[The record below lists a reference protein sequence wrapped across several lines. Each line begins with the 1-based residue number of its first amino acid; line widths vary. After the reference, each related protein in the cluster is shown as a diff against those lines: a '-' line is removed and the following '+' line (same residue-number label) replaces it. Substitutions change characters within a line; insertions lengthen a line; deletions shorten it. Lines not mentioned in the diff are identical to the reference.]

1 MKETKYAGTQTE
13 KNLMVAFAGES
24 EARNKYTYFASKAKK
39 EGYEQIA
46 ALFLKT
52 ADNEKEHAKLWFKEG
67 IDLKSLEYVALAS
80 GLTKAQFAVSA
91 DHSRAAWQENTGI
104 WDSQTI
110 QIMDLD
116 TGDKAQ
122 LGGQAGSVSRIFGF
136 VGNDCIYGTGDS
148 GDYLMS
154 NGRVM
159 GVYLKSIDIVDRE
172 MKSVMHYEKPGSW
185 IREVSVNDSRIHM
198 KTVTSKDGFFG
209 TYSADTLVCNAE
221 ILPGKADD
229 IGWYASDQKGQV
241 LFVQLDRDIETAKK
255 IRRLRRT
262 RMRRNSCH
270 RSAGPY
276 PRRRGP
282 AQRPGKTSRVD
293 YPRRTPYQSLHR
305 KTDPSPAPWRQAVLP
320 VPSFSWLPP
329 LLLIPRGDR
338 RNRCRL

>member
-1 MKETKYAGTQTE
+1 MDQNALEEKFFIPSTEPFEELKDDLSVLAHRGT
-13 KNLMVAFAGES
+13 NGIF
-24 EARNKYTYFASKAKK
+24 YFYMDH
-39 EGYEQIA
+39 GIY
-46 ALFLKT
+46 
-52 ADNEKEHAKLWFKEG
+52 G

-80 GLTKAQFAVSA
+80 GLTKDQFAVSA

-172 MKSVMHYEKPGSW
+172 TKSVMHYEKPGSW

-241 LFVQLDRDIETAKK
+241 LFVQGYRDGKEDPPGIPEACGEQRDCKADRDSSLQGN
-255 IRRLRRT
+255 RVLRLRT
-262 RMRRNSCH
+262 
-270 RSAGPY
+270 G
-276 PRRRGP
+276 
-282 AQRPGKTSRVD
+282 Q
-293 YPRRTPYQSLHR
+293 
-305 KTDPSPAPWRQAVLP
+305 
-320 VPSFSWLPP
+320 
-329 LLLIPRGDR
+329 IPRTVCGVLGRGGDGVQQYGIR
-338 RNRCRL
+338 DSGT

>member
-1 MKETKYAGTQTE
+1 M
-13 KNLMVAFAGES
+13 
-24 EARNKYTYFASKAKK
+24 
-39 EGYEQIA
+39 
-46 ALFLKT
+46 
-52 ADNEKEHAKLWFKEG
+52 
-67 IDLKSLEYVALAS
+67 ALAS

-209 TYSADTLVCNAE
+209 TIFRGHAGLQRE
-221 ILPGKADD
+221 ILSGKGRRYRLVRVGSERTGPVCPARQGYRDGKEDPPDIPEACGEQRDCKADRD
-229 IGWYASDQKGQV
+229 SSLQGNRV
-241 LFVQLDRDIETAKK
+241 L
-255 IRRLRRT
+255 RLRT
-262 RMRRNSCH
+262 
-270 RSAGPY
+270 G
-276 PRRRGP
+276 
-282 AQRPGKTSRVD
+282 Q
-293 YPRRTPYQSLHR
+293 
-305 KTDPSPAPWRQAVLP
+305 
-320 VPSFSWLPP
+320 
-329 LLLIPRGDR
+329 IPRTVCGVLGRGGDGVQQYGIR
-338 RNRCRL
+338 DSGT

>member
-1 MKETKYAGTQTE
+1 MDHGIY
-13 KNLMVAFAGES
+13 
-24 EARNKYTYFASKAKK
+24 
-39 EGYEQIA
+39 
-46 ALFLKT
+46 
-52 ADNEKEHAKLWFKEG
+52 G

-80 GLTKAQFAVSA
+80 GLTKNQFAVSA

-116 TGDKAQ
+116 TGDKTQ

-255 IRRLRRT
+255 IRQTSPEACGEQRDCKADRDSSLQGNRVLRLRTGTDSSDGLWSSRT
-262 RMRRNSCH
+262 R
-270 RSAGPY
+270 
-276 PRRRGP
+276 RRRRTTVWAFVTAGRDRIIWVRGNR
-282 AQRPGKTSRVD
+282 AERFLYQGYHIGVKAD
-293 YPRRTPYQSLHR
+293 GALPRFL
-305 KTDPSPAPWRQAVLP
+305 
-320 VPSFSWLPP
+320 
-329 LLLIPRGDR
+329 
-338 RNRCRL
+338 